1 MSKFKFKMKFEMK
14 LKCKRKTTKPK
25 LRGEPKLSK
34 FKAKGDCETTGMST
48 FRLNGSSLKCKR
60 EIKMRASKR
69 QETTASRQTSAS

>member
-34 FKAKGDCETTGMST
+34 FKAKGDCETTGMSK
-48 FRLNGSSLKCKR
+48 FRLNGSSLKSAR
-60 EIKMRASKR
+60 SRWRASKR